1 VLRLAET
8 FQRPVVTPRT
18 GDPCSN
24 RVAVVANVRTGRA
37 RMRDPC
43 DTDFMRWTER
53 QTDLLRGMTAGD
65 LADVDNGR

>member
-1 VLRLAET
+1 
-8 FQRPVVTPRT
+8 
-18 GDPCSN
+18 
-24 RVAVVANVRTGRA
+24 
-37 RMRDPC
+37 MRDPC